1 MNKQPTSSTTAT
13 AIVQTSF
20 HSEDTEQESIK
31 PLPKRA
37 RKLPAKLCDGQSIL
51 DEYVAFQTST
61 TTASSGPAD
70 DLKVSFFFAFIDT
83 LTSTLDERFGKTTCN
98 VLTWMSAFSA
108 KKWKEPSQQTI
119 DDITNLC
126 VTYGVSHDA
135 VIQYKLFSA
144 NQGRASS
151 DSFKDLLKYMFENDF
166 HNLYP
171 SLFQLVKICA
181 TISITSSECERTNSK
196 VARVKSAVRCS
207 MTDDRLEHLVL
218 INVEQDI
225 ATNLGLSLLV
235 DVFKLAGP
243 DSERRVKL

>member
-83 LTSTLDERFGKTTCN
+83 LTSTLDEEFGKTTCN

-108 KKWKEPSQQTI
+108 KKWKEQSQQTI
-119 DDITNLC
+119 DDITL
-126 VTYGVSHDA
+126 
-135 VIQYKLFSA
+135 
-144 NQGRASS
+144 
-151 DSFKDLLKYMFENDF
+151 
-166 HNLYP
+166 
-171 SLFQLVKICA
+171 
-181 TISITSSECERTNSK
+181 TILRTS
-196 VARVKSAVRCS
+196 V
-207 MTDDRLEHLVL
+207 
-218 INVEQDI
+218 
-225 ATNLGLSLLV
+225 
-235 DVFKLAGP
+235 
-243 DSERRVKL
+243 